1 MAEIK
6 QPVEVTE
13 IASKYL
19 STNDQYVT
27 SAANNA
33 VHSCTSGEIIIYGG
47 NKGQVGTLKLVK
59 DGDGSNDDDVVDHH
73 NITFK
78 LPTPV
83 DAGERIEI
91 YIGTTGVGK
100 DVGDE
105 DNTDAVPLQSNV
117 GITTNVPASETIV
130 FKHKLSSIAGTDT
143 SIVNVGNT
151 DTTNKT
157 LAIGNVI
164 KSGGGLTNRVN
175 RIDKLMIGDSI
186 VCTSLGT
193 TKWLVEVNTATRA
206 TIAGAITKKTL
217 ARTVTIAP
225 DTYNT
230 KAF

>member
-27 SAANNA
+27 STANTD

-47 NKGQVGTLKLVK
+47 NNGQVGTLKLVK
-59 DGDGSNDDDVVDHH
+59 AGNGANGTDVVDHH

-91 YIGTTGVGK
+91 YIGTTGADK

-130 FKHKLSSIAGTDT
+130 FKHKLSTIAGTDT
-143 SIVNVGNT
+143 SIVTVGNT
-151 DTTNKT
+151 DSTNKT

-164 KSGGGLTNRVN
+164 SGGGGLIGREN

-186 VCTSLGT
+186 ICTSLGT
-193 TKWLVEVNTATRA
+193 TKWLVEINTGTRQSIDGAT
-206 TIAGAITKKTL
+206 TKKTP
-217 ARTVTIAP
+217 ATAVTAAP
-225 DTYNT
+225 GVYNA
-230 KAF
+230 KAY